1 MESINYTL
9 IVRAVLAFRDFGR
22 GHTDVQ
28 TFYGLMKMPPPMS
41 SKTYQD
47 TVEYMHPL
55 YIESA
60 EQSMKAAADD
70 IRKELLGDDYDEETC
85 C

>member
-1 MESINYTL
+1 
-9 IVRAVLAFRDFGR
+9 
-22 GHTDVQ
+22 
-28 TFYGLMKMPPPMS
+28 MPPPMS